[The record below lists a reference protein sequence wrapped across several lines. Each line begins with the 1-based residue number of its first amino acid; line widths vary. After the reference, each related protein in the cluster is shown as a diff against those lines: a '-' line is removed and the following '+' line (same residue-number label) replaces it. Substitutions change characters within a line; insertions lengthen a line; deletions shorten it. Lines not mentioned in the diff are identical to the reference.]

1 MSLSSNSFSEGGLN
15 PITWCCEVLRKLLG
29 DIPRGSVIL
38 IAGYPGAGKT
48 TLASKTAYENLK
60 LGHKVL
66 YIGLNETE
74 DKFIKYM
81 TTLGM
86 DFSRF
91 IREGKF
97 RFVEIPLLSP
107 EVGLDVVLDSIA
119 KEVGTFKPDLVIVDS
134 ITPLI
139 KMVSKGSEYEA
150 RAFMRSGLYKVF
162 TEMKSV
168 LMLIADVPLGSRL
181 STLGNLEFVA
191 DYLILVRFRL
201 ARTSVRRCIE
211 VLKARGVPIRLPR
224 IYFKII
230 EGKGPV
236 PYVLREL
243 VAEEA
248 RKALRAKV
256 SKFMEIKK
264 RLGALKPFFG
274 RLGPGSQLLILY
286 PPGSDANRAFTV
298 AQVTISTRFGLNT
311 TVVTYSMDP
320 LDLFKLSLAT
330 ILGSN
335 VANSIEEGIKLLE
348 KYVRFLGVNLSILDT
363 DLLPYCE
370 VSDVYTKPET
380 EVVVVPDMK
389 ALYDYLGDASKFNRI
404 QYTFA
409 NWDRTLG
416 TVAIRYF
423 PDLPEVK
430 DLVLSEVS
438 DIIIKLVPSTTTP
451 RTILHYRMLLTK
463 SYLSTVK
470 EVPVS
475 KVVET
480 LKSVADLELPTNKV
494 LANALELVDEWLSTK
509 GYEPKCVLRNWGP

>member
-1 MSLSSNSFSEGGLN
+1 MSLSSNSFSEGGSR

-29 DIPRGSVIL
+29 EMPRGSVIL

-48 TLASKTAYENLK
+48 TLAAKTAYENLE

-66 YIGLNETE
+66 YIGLNETK
-74 DKFIKYM
+74 DKFIKYL

-86 DFSRF
+86 DFSKF
-91 IREGKF
+91 IKEGKF

-119 KEVGTFKPDLVIVDS
+119 KEVGTFKPDLVVVDS

-139 KMVSKGSEYEA
+139 KMVSKGSDYEA

-168 LMLIADVPLGSRL
+168 LMLIADVPLGSKL
-181 STLGNLEFVA
+181 TTLGNLEFVA
-191 DYLILVRFRL
+191 DYLILIRFRL
-201 ARTSVRRCIE
+201 ARTSIRRCIE

-224 IYFKII
+224 IYFKIVK
-230 EGKGPV
+230 GKGPI
-236 PYVLREL
+236 PYVPREL

-248 RKALRAKV
+248 RTALRAKV
-256 SKFMEIKK
+256 SKFMEIKR
-264 RLGALKPFFG
+264 RLGALKQFVSG
-274 RLGPGSQLLILY
+274 LGPGSQLLILY

-298 AQVTISTRFGLNT
+298 AQVAMSTRFGFNT
-311 TVVTYSMDP
+311 AVITYSMDP

-330 ILGSN
+330 LLSSK
-335 VANSIEEGIKLLE
+335 VVTSIEEGVKLLE
-348 KYVRFLGVNLSILDT
+348 RHVKFLGLNLSIIDT

-370 VSDVYTKPET
+370 VSDTYIKPERDI
-380 EVVVVPDMK
+380 VVVPDMK

-416 TVAIRYF
+416 TISIRYF

-475 KVVET
+475 KIVET
-480 LKSVADLELPTNKV
+480 LKSVANLELPTNKV
-494 LANALELVDEWLSTK
+494 LANALELVDEWLSTRS
-509 GYEPKCVLRNWGP
+509 YEPRCVLRN